1 MGAAVAQ
8 EGFDTPPLIVVIEDE
23 PMVLSAYELMFE
35 AWGYRFVGA
44 DSATVALAKLAV
56 LRVPPDFI
64 VADYRL
70 AEGQT
75 GTQAIC
81 VLRQAF
87 GHDIPG
93 LLVTGETSIETLR
106 DAASTGFP
114 LLRKPVGSRQLQDA
128 VARGIA
134 TGF

>member
-1 MGAAVAQ
+1 MAAAAASNNT
-8 EGFDTPPLIVVIEDE
+8 GKSPLIVVIEDE

-35 AWGYRFVGA
+35 GWGYEFVGA
-44 DSATVALAKLAV
+44 DSAASALARLVAL
-56 LRVPPDFI
+56 RRNPDFI

-70 AEGQT
+70 SDDHT
-75 GTQAIC
+75 GTQAIQL
-81 VLRQAF
+81 LRQAF

-114 LLRKPVGSRQLQDA
+114 LLRKPVSSRQLQDA
-128 VARGIA
+128 VTRGIGPA
-134 TGF
+134 C

>member
-1 MGAAVAQ
+1 M
-8 EGFDTPPLIVVIEDE
+8 VIEDE

-35 AWGYRFVGA
+35 GWGYDFVGA
-44 DSATVALAKLAV
+44 DSAASALARLVAL
-56 LRVPPDFI
+56 RRNPDFI

-70 AEGQT
+70 AENHT
-75 GTQAIC
+75 GTQAIQL
-81 VLRQAF
+81 LRQAF

-114 LLRKPVGSRQLQDA
+114 LLRKPVSSRQLQDA
-128 VARGIA
+128 VTRGVGPA
-134 TGF
+134 SVA

>member
-1 MGAAVAQ
+1 MATAVASN
-8 EGFDTPPLIVVIEDE
+8 GLSKPPLIVVIEDE

-35 AWGYRFVGA
+35 GWGYGFVGA
-44 DSATVALAKLAV
+44 DSAPTALARLV
-56 LRVPPDFI
+56 SLRRSPDFI

-70 AEGQT
+70 ADGDT
-75 GTQAIC
+75 GTQAINL
-81 VLRQAF
+81 LRQAF

-114 LLRKPVGSRQLQDA
+114 LLRKPVSSRQLQDA
-128 VARGIA
+128 VTRSIGP
-134 TGF
+134 GF

>member
-1 MGAAVAQ
+1 MATAVASN
-8 EGFDTPPLIVVIEDE
+8 GLNNPPLIVVIEDE

-35 AWGYRFVGA
+35 GWGYDFVGA
-44 DSATVALAKLAV
+44 DSAPVALARLV
-56 LRVPPDFI
+56 DLRRSPDFI

-70 AEGQT
+70 SDGDT
-75 GTQAIC
+75 GTQAIGL
-81 VLRQAF
+81 LRQAF

-114 LLRKPVGSRQLQDA
+114 LLRKPVSSRQLQDA
-128 VARGIA
+128 VSRCLGPAL
-134 TGF
+134 

>member
-1 MGAAVAQ
+1 MGLPFRRCRQCHGGLGQVGGAAVA
-8 EGFDTPPLIVVIEDE
+8 
-23 PMVLSAYELMFE
+23 
-35 AWGYRFVGA
+35 
-44 DSATVALAKLAV
+44 
-56 LRVPPDFI
+56 PDFI

>member
-1 MGAAVAQ
+1 MVASHAK
-8 EGFDTPPLIVVIEDE
+8 EGFIEPPLIVVIEDE

-35 AWGYRFVGA
+35 GWGYNFIGA
-44 DSATVALAKLAV
+44 DCVSTALARLV
-56 LRVPPDFI
+56 DYHRPPDFI

-70 AEGQT
+70 AEGNT
-75 GTQAIC
+75 GTQAIQM
-81 VLRQAF
+81 LRQAF

-114 LLRKPVGSRQLQDA
+114 LLRKPVSSRQLQDA
-128 VARGIA
+128 VRRGVGPA
-134 TGF
+134 F

>member
-1 MGAAVAQ
+1 M
-8 EGFDTPPLIVVIEDE
+8 VVIEDE
-23 PMVLSAYELMFE
+23 PMVLMAYELMFE

-44 DSATVALAKLAV
+44 DCASSALTQLMV
-56 LRVPPDFI
+56 LRRAPDFI

-70 AEGQT
+70 AEGNT
-75 GTQAIC
+75 GTQAISL
-81 VLRQAF
+81 LRQAF

-114 LLRKPVGSRQLQDA
+114 LLRKPVNSRQLQDA
-128 VARGIA
+128 VVRCIGGAC
-134 TGF
+134 